1 MQIQLYA
8 QTHAR
13 VQEENINFLVNKVL
27 SERKKREKR
36 ILQKILFLWLHFLI
50 CFINILYRA
59 FNII

>member
-50 CFINILYRA
+50 CFINLIYYIELL
-59 FNII
+59 I